1 MERNRESRRG
11 TAAVSGSFSSSR
23 RRSRGNVFRES
34 HGVSEVED
42 GGNDPVVR
50 DRSNG
55 NDRSRRRRRLS
66 SSNESFRVDQ
76 DDVADGSSDES
87 LDEEHEEE
95 DEMVPRTGGSL
106 RQASRGKSQWKGS
119 DEVIGVSVPRKAR
132 SASAKRLQDS
142 FPAVRQ
148 SSSSSPARTS
158 AASVSPPPSNASMRA
173 GKRMKPVTM
182 KTKPMKTSK
191 VSISESEVEVEVAQ
205 VLYGLT
211 RLQSHPSPAKPEIF
225 QTSSPKL
232 DLKHNSSNEASVS
245 VVSKASSPVSSPV
258 SPPSS
263 QPLVLPQHSS
273 PVAAPTLMAPKRK
286 KPKPVSLEDSSDP
299 TTLMACSSKSSGSTN
314 AGNPISLV
322 AASPVMKMAA
332 DKDPQGTKVEVLSA
346 EGDKHAA
353 VSNSDSSKPETSLPV
368 SSTCQTSMPR
378 DPLHPEEKPSSL
390 NPAEAKT
397 VVSPEERVP
406 VSVVPTTAEERILDA
421 DCKLSIDQNQ
431 QITQKEMSSFSQD
444 LPVPDVKLEAPKM
457 CVSPHKICSS
467 VSAATEGV
475 KGPRIEIDLMAPP
488 ENFCPDDCM
497 TNAVDRSAPLA
508 SDYGH
513 RQVIDGTVDKSK
525 GITNIAEKMEVE
537 KASVKQD
544 HSILSEVKIQ
554 VKEAVEEVNLEKQSV
569 NERKTESH
577 HDGHNL
583 DRAGNKQ
590 QHFQKLTKSTARQ
603 AERTAP
609 PIGIIP
615 TAATPTPMMI
625 PGWHGG
631 LPPFGYLG
639 SSPANPSGVPSVRGA
654 IHMEGNA
661 AIPNAPVV
669 MLPHPR
675 PNRCATHLFIARL
688 IHYQQQLA
696 RLNPFW
702 HAAAAAGSAALY
714 GAKPYNMSILPQSD
728 VLLFGGSS
736 IRNPNTLP
744 NSSLG
749 CGSAGSLNGHNL
761 KEKAPNS
768 FADVPRKQP
777 LLPQSAQQGPAFIF
791 PISQSKAGETK
802 PGGLAESAGLLS
814 ASGAAAAAVA
824 AAAASA
830 NTKFGNIATPTS
842 DPQYLTMLHS
852 NYPFPVPPP
861 YRAHINQQPLQ
872 PAAAPF
878 FAGSFYPSQL
888 LQLQSH
894 SLPQTQNPTCSTG
907 SLTSHKQHLRPPHG
921 FPASKPP
928 ESHGTELEPP
938 KNSEDGTDGQA
949 SLVQK
954 KKLQA
959 QNFPS
964 NYPNLNT
971 NLPQNFPI
979 MAAALG
985 GKLPQQ
991 PGDPGFQTIMKGVE
1005 VARPVPPGQA
1015 MLQALPDVGHNHY
1028 QLGNLSK
1035 APAKVPVAR
1044 DNDKSTESSH
1054 PPSMGTAVQQ
1064 QVMARAKPAVSAAST
1079 VMASGGMAYADR
1091 MPVVYSS
1098 ANFPGGP
1105 MGLSNMQ
1112 NPLQWKMQSSQR
1124 VAQAGPLGN
1133 AILQSPAA
1141 VLATSNAGSP
1151 AGKVAK
1157 LPSTPLNSS
1166 QKVMTTG
1173 PSVSAQSAQA
1183 QSLGKNQQLF
1193 FNSEPVHQS
1202 GGTALPQKRHAEP
1215 NSVAQAVFSGN
1226 MNARRAANQHA
1237 QPVLTG
1243 SGAGSYVVG
1252 GGKGAAVLGPLV
1264 GGPIAAMA
1272 GASYGKSATNL
1283 PAKSTEQK
1291 PATA

>member
-457 CVSPHKICSS
+457 CVSPHKIRCSS

-513 RQVIDGTVDKSK
+513 
-525 GITNIAEKMEVE
+525 
-537 KASVKQD
+537 
-544 HSILSEVKIQ
+544 
-554 VKEAVEEVNLEKQSV
+554 
-569 NERKTESH
+569 
-577 HDGHNL
+577 
-583 DRAGNKQ
+583 
-590 QHFQKLTKSTARQ
+590 
-603 AERTAP
+603 
-609 PIGIIP
+609 
-615 TAATPTPMMI
+615 
-625 PGWHGG
+625 
-631 LPPFGYLG
+631 
-639 SSPANPSGVPSVRGA
+639 
-654 IHMEGNA
+654 
-661 AIPNAPVV
+661 APVV